1 MRRISTQKS
10 TLQPLITKQSY
21 PLARGFPT
29 ERLESAPPR
38 RQVGPKWLKKVER
51 QSGSQQGLRER
62 STPSSSSTR
71 WSQVGY
77 MIPQILLT
85 FTPA

>member
-1 MRRISTQKS
+1 MRRISTRKS
-10 TLQPLITKQSY
+10 SLQPLITKQSY

-38 RQVGPKWLKKVER
+38 RAKWLKKVES
-51 QSGSQQGLRER
+51 QSGSQQGPRER
-62 STPSSSSTR
+62 STSSSSSTR
-71 WSQVGY
+71 RSQVGY
-77 MIPQILLT
+77 TIPQILLT